1 MSLYTNYIKYNKNYW
16 QRKLID
22 NPKNFGINL
31 IKSNILTREESKN
44 LFKKYVEIINL
55 ETSAYCNR
63 VCPYCPVSIYE
74 RKDKTI
80 KISELMSFCIW
91 MDSSGLRIN
100 FFPSRCELKIAPFFS
115 SIFTNL
121 DKDII

>member
-1 MSLYTNYIKYNKNYW
+1 MKFHTNYIKYNKNYW

-55 ETSAYCNR
+55 
-63 VCPYCPVSIYE
+63 
-74 RKDKTI
+74 
-80 KISELMSFCIW
+80 
-91 MDSSGLRIN
+91 
-100 FFPSRCELKIAPFFS
+100 
-115 SIFTNL
+115 
-121 DKDII
+121 